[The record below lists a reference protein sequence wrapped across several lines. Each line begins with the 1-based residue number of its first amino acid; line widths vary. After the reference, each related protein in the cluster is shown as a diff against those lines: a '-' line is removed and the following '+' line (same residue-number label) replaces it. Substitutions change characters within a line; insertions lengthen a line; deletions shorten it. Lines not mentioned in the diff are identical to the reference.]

1 MPITPFLLMRQD
13 GYSGQSTPSRSHAA
27 SCVTVA
33 GDSDE
38 DFLRTPIK
46 QQQRAP
52 VSAKSSNND
61 SLSRKN
67 RLLAKA
73 QSEWMLST
81 LKEESSSMGSPLT
94 YSYGIPYSRNSAII
108 DEKDLLLH
116 GYTSASALRQMT
128 ASRFV
133 NIYWFLVFYFVLNYF
148 IIDFQRLLG
157 TASAPSREGFRGP
170 GSERTTRA

>member
-1 MPITPFLLMRQD
+1 MPISTSSVTIKPEVSPALTSTTATTVATGSLNTSACPSVMPITPLFLLRQD

-27 SCVTVA
+27 SCVTVT

-38 DFLRTPIK
+38 DYLRTPIK

-52 VSAKSSNND
+52 VSAKSTNE

-81 LKEESSSMGSPLT
+81 LKEESSNMSSPLT

-116 GYTSASALRQMT
+116 GYTSASALRQMS
-128 ASRFV
+128 ASRYV
-133 NIYWFLVFYFVLNYF
+133 NITEVL
-148 IIDFQRLLG
+148 
-157 TASAPSREGFRGP
+157 
-170 GSERTTRA
+170 